1 MRVELPWE
9 KRSSQFFN
17 PIAPAIALFLRV
29 HHRSTKEFIAEL
41 QNRFGDAAIVNIH
54 DVFAGTQD
62 G

>member
-17 PIAPAIALFLRV
+17 HIAPAIALLLPI
-29 HHRSTKEFIAEL
+29 HHRPAEESVAEL
-41 QNRFGDAAIVNIH
+41 QNRFGDAAVVDIH
-54 DVFAGTQD
+54 DVFAGAQD

>member
-17 PIAPAIALFLRV
+17 PIAPAIALFFPI
-29 HHRSTKEFIAEL
+29 HHRPTEKSVAEL
-41 QNRFGDAAIVNIH
+41 QNRFGDAAVVDIH
-54 DVFAGTQD
+54 DVFAGAQD